1 MIQTEI
7 EDGAHLSLKVDGSVI
22 ADKIIFCSSSA
33 SRREGLLGLDHLE
46 PGEGILMDMPKS
58 RRGKKG
64 FFTSIHM
71 IGMRFPIC
79 VVWLDENGEV
89 VHSTIAKPWGLNYGS
104 PKPAWYVLE
113 VHPELMDSL
122 SIGTAVDW
130 ELAT

>member
-22 ADKIIFCSSSA
+22 ADRIIFCSSSA

-46 PGEGILMDMPKS
+46 LGEGIMMNMPKS

-79 VVWLDENGEV
+79 VTWLDEEGKV

-113 VHPELMDSL
+113 AHPELIVSL
-122 SIGTAVDW
+122 SIGTVLDW